1 MNIAETLID
10 IPAEHERNVFG
21 QFDVF
26 VKKIEQTLKV
36 SVIPRDGTVKIL
48 GPENRGRQAARV
60 LEQLLILSRRGN
72 VIEST
77 ISYAIETGIDRGR
90 LLVLESGN
98 IALPVNF

>member
-48 GPENRGRQAARV
+48 GPENRGR
-60 LEQLLILSRRGN
+60 
-72 VIEST
+72 
-77 ISYAIETGIDRGR
+77 
-90 LLVLESGN
+90 
-98 IALPVNF
+98 LPGFWSSC